1 MKDGIGDEV
10 GEACPTIGSVIGT
23 DRCHNAFNSDD
34 DDDGNKIHP
43 TYIILLLP
51 EAKVVIINGNFVVAA
66 TA

>member
-23 DRCHNAFNSDD
+23 DWCHNEFNSDD
-34 DDDGNKIHP
+34 DDGDKIHP